1 MYTRLLLSPDVL
13 FPLLVL
19 TFNRAEHYVHLISEE
34 TNKVH
39 AKIRALDEKQP

>member
-1 MYTRLLLSPDVL
+1 MYTLLLLSPVLL

-39 AKIRALDEKQP
+39 AKIRVHDEKQP